1 MSKRTISRRR
11 GALALLVV
19 MLSIGSSIVTAGAHV
34 KSAPDDGAAAVV
46 AHSAAQERLAWRASS
61 APRPVFEQ
69 RYVAESNAWE
79 PTIGFGPDGAAYY
92 VGSDTTF
99 QGVLPPPAVYKTV
112 DNGETWENV
121 SPWLTPLAKSV
132 PPPVRSAF
140 YTPPMSGDPY
150 LHVDP
155 DTGRV
160 FSYHQQAYLFCDSWS
175 MSADGGE
182 TWKTWDTCN
191 EAFLEDVSW
200 GDHPTITTGLPRV
213 SKTVGYPNVVYFC
226 SSWNSEEITRCRRSL
241 DGGETWE
248 PLVDAMTECGGLTG
262 HIKTAP
268 DGNVYLPRLGCEAA
282 WINVSRDDGQ
292 TWTTVKV
299 DDTVW
304 TEPGQ
309 EIGMDHEAHVAIDQ
323 AGNVYYLW
331 LGHDDLP
338 YISVSRDEGRTWSR
352 AINVAAPW
360 VTAANFPHI
369 VAGKQGRIAIMY
381 LGSKVDGGYD
391 APAEEMSG
399 ARWDAYVGLSVNAL
413 ARKPVFVTTTANPPG
428 DPLKRGNCF
437 ERCMAEN
444 SNPVEQER
452 YRFDGMYDFLDMD
465 LNPVTG
471 AIWIALVDLCND
483 ACATPEG
490 TSDDTQLARAAVSVQ
505 LRGPRLSEPARE

>member
-1 MSKRTISRRR
+1 MPYRLGRRMVTSRR
-11 GALALLVV
+11 LTSIALLVALV
-19 MLSIGSSIVTAGAHV
+19 SLSSGIAPKPAAG
-34 KSAPDDGAAAVV
+34 
-46 AHSAAQERLAWRASS
+46 QERMDWRASS
-61 APRPVFEQ
+61 GPRPVFEQ

-112 DNGETWENV
+112 DEGRTWENV

-175 MSADGGE
+175 RSADGGE

-191 EAFLEDVSW
+191 EAFFEDVSW
-200 GDHPTITTGLPRV
+200 GDHPTITTGPPRV
-213 SKTVGYPNVVYFC
+213 SKMNGYPNVVYFC

-248 PLVDAMTECGGLTG
+248 PLLDAMTKCGGLTG
-262 HIKTAP
+262 HVKTAP
-268 DGNVYLPRLGCEAA
+268 DGTVYLPRLGCDAA
-282 WINVSRDDGQ
+282 WINISRDDGQ

-309 EIGMDHEAHVAIDQ
+309 EIGLDHEAHVAIDQ
-323 AGNVYYLW
+323 AGNVYYMW
-331 LGHDDLP
+331 LGDNDLP
-338 YISVSRDEGRTWSR
+338 YISVSRDEGKTWSPPV
-352 AINVAAPW
+352 NVAAPG

-369 VAGKQGRIAIMY
+369 VAGKQGRIAVMY
-381 LGSKVDGGYD
+381 LGSKIEGGYD
-391 APAEEMSG
+391 AEDMSS
-399 ARWDAYVGLSVNAL
+399 ASWDAYVGFSLNAL
-413 ARKPVFVTTTANPPG
+413 SPRPVFAATTANPSD

-444 SNPVEQER
+444 SNPIEQER

-483 ACATPEG
+483 ACATRDG
-490 TSDDTQLARAAVSVQ
+490 TSDNTQFARAAVSVQ
-505 LRGPRLSEPARE
+505 LQGPRLLSPTD